1 MFYRDMHIYILLK
14 LHCLR
19 GKYLA
24 LMIAVLS
31 SCTSQDQEV
40 LEHPEYFDAV
50 FLKANNIGMRDVP
63 AAMAY
68 LDTAYAAFPE
78 PGAVDLLRKYQY
90 SHVYHLHKTK
100 DLSLAMLYADSMLYM
115 MRSKTAQER
124 YPLQYGRALLS
135 KGDVL
140 RDQKKYNDA
149 YPYFY
154 LGRKAI
160 QQIRDTCQYYEYA
173 SRLALVYYRQE
184 KYDAAA
190 RYFTE
195 TFERLSYC
203 DTSFS
208 TFYTRQGTLDNIA
221 LSYEKAGKT
230 DRALAFYDSTLRF
243 IHQYGAKFSD
253 VPEYKNG
260 IDAAIGVVYGNKGNV
275 LLKLGDTLGAETLYR
290 QSIDINMR
298 GKDEKVDAQLTMA
311 KLAGLYLAG
320 NRLAS
325 AGQVLQEMKA
335 ALAQVPGAELEARWR
350 RLQWQYLE
358 RTGQPGAAY
367 AMLKTYVQLNDSLN
381 AAASRPAI
389 ADINQEFD
397 RISGEYQLEV
407 LKKNDELKTAYLII
421 LIFLSISVILIAWM
435 IWRNW
440 KRSRRHVE
448 DLRRLNQQI
457 QAQHDNI
464 QKSLASLEQSQRDNS
479 RIMKI
484 VAHDLRSPI
493 GAISGLAELLL
504 DTGQP
509 GEKDVELL
517 QLIRTAS
524 SRANSL
530 ISDLLVLDTSMQ
542 GLEKEIVEV
551 HVALKYCVDLLRLK
565 ATEKQQELILSIEP
579 VNVLAY
585 REKIWRVFSNL
596 INNAIK
602 FSPDGSRI
610 EIVLERS
617 NGNARVSVKDEGIGI
632 PPGIRDKIF
641 SLSSEVKRRG
651 TRGEE
656 SFGLGLSISRQII
669 EAHDGKIWFETE
681 EGRGTTFYVEM
692 KASA

>member
-1 MFYRDMHIYILLK
+1 
-14 LHCLR
+14 
-19 GKYLA
+19 
-24 LMIAVLS
+24 MIVVLS

-50 FLKANNIGMRDVP
+50 FLKADSIGMHDVP

-68 LDTAYAAFPE
+68 LDTAYAAFRE
-78 PGAVDLLRKYQY
+78 PGAIDLFRKYQY
-90 SHVYHLHKTK
+90 NHLYYLHKGK
-100 DLSLAMLYADSMLYM
+100 DISLAMLYADSMLYTT
-115 MRSKTAQER
+115 RSKAVQER
-124 YPLQYGRALLS
+124 YPLQYGLALLS

-160 QQIRDTCQYYEYA
+160 QQTGDTCRYHEYA
-173 SRLALVYYRQE
+173 SKLALVYYWQE
-184 KYDAAA
+184 KYDTAA
-190 RYFTE
+190 RYFIE

-203 DTSFS
+203 DTNSFS
-208 TFYTRQGTLDNIA
+208 TFYIRQGMLDNIA

-243 IHQYGAKFSD
+243 IRKYGGEFSH
-253 VPEYKNG
+253 VPEYKRG

-275 LLKLGDTLGAETLYR
+275 LLKLGDTLGAEILYR

-320 NRLAS
+320 NRLAN

-335 ALAQVPGAELEARWR
+335 ALAQVPGAEIEARWR
-350 RLQWQYLE
+350 HLQWQYLD
-358 RTGQPGAAY
+358 RTGQRRLAY
-367 AMLKTYVQLNDSLN
+367 TMLKAYVQLNDSLN
-381 AAASRPAI
+381 DAASRPAI

-421 LIFLSISVILIAWM
+421 LVFLSVSVILIAWM
-435 IWRNW
+435 IWQHWR
-440 KRSRRHVE
+440 RSRRHVE
-448 DLRRLNQQI
+448 DLRQLNQQI
-457 QAQHDNI
+457 LAQHDNI

-484 VAHDLRSPI
+484 VAHDLRSPV

-504 DTGQP
+504 DTGQL

-542 GLEKEIVEV
+542 GLEKEIVEI
-551 HVALKYCVDLLRLK
+551 HVALKYCVDLLQLK
-565 ATEKQQELILSIEP
+565 ATEKKQEIILSIEP
-579 VNVLAY
+579 VKVLAY

-610 EIVLERS
+610 VIVLERS

-669 EAHDGKIWFETE
+669 EAHEGKIWFETE